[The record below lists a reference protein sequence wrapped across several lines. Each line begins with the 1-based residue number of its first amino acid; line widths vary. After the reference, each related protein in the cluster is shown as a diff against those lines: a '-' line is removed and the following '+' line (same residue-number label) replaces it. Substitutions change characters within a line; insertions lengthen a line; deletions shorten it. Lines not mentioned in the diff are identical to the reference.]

1 MLGTLPKGNGLR
13 APISIYANRRGS
25 PAADDAGMP
34 SCRYL
39 AMLKIMLYAIVKS
52 LSASSTLLE
61 PTLDEEIELIQNKI
75 KRLEQE
81 IAIPK
86 DRRRR

>member
-1 MLGTLPKGNGLR
+1 VDIASR
-13 APISIYANRRGS
+13 
-25 PAADDAGMP
+25 
-34 SCRYL
+34 RYL
-39 AMLKIMLYAIVKS
+39 AMLRITLYAIVRS